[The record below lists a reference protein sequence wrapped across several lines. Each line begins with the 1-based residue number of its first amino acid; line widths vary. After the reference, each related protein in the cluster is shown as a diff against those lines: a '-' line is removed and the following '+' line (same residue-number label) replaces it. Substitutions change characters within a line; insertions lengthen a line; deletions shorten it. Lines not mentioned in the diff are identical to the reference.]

1 MPLSRRTDDV
11 RGQAVSQLRRLFYVS
26 RTPEQVEPR
35 VVHAILA
42 ASRRLNRQHDVTG
55 ALAYSGGYFAQ
66 VLEGDAAHL
75 SALLQRIARDP
86 RHRDLTVVFEQLIT
100 RRDYAEWSMGYL
112 YDAGLSDELERLL
125 CLAAD
130 PARAPDDS
138 LPRRIFAHISDPANP

>member
-1 MPLSRRTDDV
+1 M
-11 RGQAVSQLRRLFYVS
+11 SQLRRLFYVS
-26 RTPEQVEPR
+26 RTPEHVDAR
-35 VVHAILA
+35 VVNAILA

-75 SALLQRIARDP
+75 TALLQRIKRDP
-86 RHRDLTVVFEQLIT
+86 RHRDLTVVFERPIT

-112 YDAGLSDELERLL
+112 YDAKLSDELERLL
-125 CLAAD
+125 RQPAD
-130 PARAPDDS
+130 PGRAVDDS